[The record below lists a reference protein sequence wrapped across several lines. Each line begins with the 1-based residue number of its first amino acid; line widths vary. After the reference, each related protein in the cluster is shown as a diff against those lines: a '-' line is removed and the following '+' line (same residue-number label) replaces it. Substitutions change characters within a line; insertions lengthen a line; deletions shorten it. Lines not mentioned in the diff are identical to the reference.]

1 METYGIRDLQRR
13 PSEIVDRVDKT
24 GRPALVTRRGRPAA
38 VLMPLDEDAL
48 EDFVLANAPEFVA
61 SIDEAERD
69 LRAGRS
75 RPAAEVIAQIERD
88 ERGRRG

>member
-1 METYGIRDLQRR
+1 VETFGIRDLQRR

-24 GRPALVTRRGRPAA
+24 GRPVLVTRRGRPAA
-38 VLMPLDEDAL
+38 VLMPLDQDAL

-69 LRAGRS
+69 LRSERS
-75 RPAAEVIAQIERD
+75 RSAAEVIAEIESD
-88 ERGRRG
+88 KHGRRR